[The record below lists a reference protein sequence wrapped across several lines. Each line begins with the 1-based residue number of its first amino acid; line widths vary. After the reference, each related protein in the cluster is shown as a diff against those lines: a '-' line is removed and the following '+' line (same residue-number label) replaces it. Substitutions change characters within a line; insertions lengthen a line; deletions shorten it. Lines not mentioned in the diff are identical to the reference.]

1 MTNRPT
7 PEELQ
12 SLKGRQVTPA
22 EILALFGL
30 RVRDRS
36 SVHTISQALSDA
48 GLATLPDFAVCRS
61 GDLLEVVAID
71 GALMAG
77 PVPEDEE
84 AQEQDALPS
93 YALPQQLQIGD
104 LVPSGC
110 DLVHVGPGDQL
121 TKATYLMRTKTLE
134 QIPVITGGT
143 LHGVVSWRS
152 VAKAYENGLAPTLE
166 NAMQKGS
173 LPVADARQEF
183 FSCLTLLREH
193 GYLVVRG
200 EDGSFP
206 GIVTTTAVTDR
217 FEGAAR
223 PFFQLGEIES
233 LLRRVLGTRLSQDA
247 IRAVQTNRKPDQRS
261 GLVTDLMFGDY
272 VRLLDGTQNKQAL
285 ATQAD
290 VNWATLGWTAMDRAQ
305 FVEHLERVKDIRNR
319 IAHFDADPLPDALLG
334 ELATFIKLLR
344 DFVA

>member
-1 MTNRPT
+1 M
-7 PEELQ
+7 
-12 SLKGRQVTPA
+12 PA
-22 EILALFGL
+22 
-30 RVRDRS
+30 
-36 SVHTISQALSDA
+36 
-48 GLATLPDFAVCRS
+48 
-61 GDLLEVVAID
+61 
-71 GALMAG
+71 
-77 PVPEDEE
+77 
-84 AQEQDALPS
+84 
-93 YALPQQLQIGD
+93 
-104 LVPSGC
+104 GC

-121 TKATYLMRTKTLE
+121 TKATYLMRTKGLE

-206 GIVTTTAVTDR
+206 GVVTTTAVTDR

-233 LLRRVLGTRLSQDA
+233 LLRRVLGTRLGTDA

-272 VRLLDGTQNKQAL
+272 VRLLDGNQNKRTL
-285 ATQAD
+285 AAQAD
-290 VNWATLGWTAMDRAQ
+290 ANWATLGWTAMDRAQ